1 MESGG
6 EWLKGVGWGREGHC
20 GLITHAFQTERANPL
35 CNTWQ
40 RTSAHYS
47 PSPSSRTT
55 YLPIP
60 LAPPHCCPFTSVCRY
75 ATYCNNFP
83 VAQQL
88 LEGCRH
94 NDQTANFVLFE
105 QQCAQTKECA
115 GLDLGSFLIKPVQR
129 ICKYV
134 FH

>member
-1 MESGG
+1 MHSRQNGQTPFATHGNE
-6 EWLKGVGWGREGHC
+6 RA
-20 GLITHAFQTERANPL
+20 LITH
-35 CNTWQ
+35 
-40 RTSAHYS
+40 